1 MRVPGGKLTF
11 SLTIVALM
19 LVMSG
24 SGGSMSAAQA
34 EGSAPVTVV
43 NTPLPVRLTGTG
55 TISGNVNAYQAGTWN
70 VGVTSMPAVQLA
82 AGTTL
87 GITGG
92 VGNVDPRNAFAAE
105 LCVDAGGGCGQPVTI
120 PVNKRFVIE
129 QVSGSC
135 GLNDEDDYENWIIN
149 AQLNGG
155 THHHYFKSPTSSTF
169 HFLTRIYADAPGLT
183 VTPTLSGFHHDN
195 ECHMTLSGY
204 LVDMTPAFP

>member
-1 MRVPGGKLTF
+1 MKILGTRRTF
-11 SLTIVALM
+11 ALTIVALM

-43 NTPLPVRLTGTG
+43 NTPLPVSLTGTG

-82 AGTTL
+82 AGTTV

-92 VGNVDPRNAFAAE
+92 GGN
-105 LCVDAGGGCGQPVTI
+105 
-120 PVNKRFVIE
+120 
-129 QVSGSC
+129 
-135 GLNDEDDYENWIIN
+135 WMIN
-149 AQLNGG
+149 AHLNGG